1 MILALPYT
9 ASATDASDILIS
21 APDATHMSLDTCFH
35 NRSRSVLMRK
45 VLGFL
50 TETGRSIHVV
60 ISRIDST
67 KSFKLPVSRKE
78 HEKHSQSLGIETKI
92 LRTNSNP
99 KPSNNQYS

>member
-60 ISRIDST
+60 ISKVDHT
-67 KSFKLPVSRKE
+67 KPFKSPVFQEE
-78 HEKHSQSLGIETKI
+78 HRKHSQSLGIETKI
-92 LRTNSNP
+92 LRTNSNQTP
-99 KPSNNQYS
+99 NYNQYS